1 MQIQVALT
9 VLNEVITAAR
19 EGGMGDRGVGS
30 FLAFAVEVIEAWG
43 YRYAHFHQMAR
54 AAVQVPTDLLTCL

>member
-1 MQIQVALT
+1 VALT

-43 YRYAHFHQMAR
+43 YRYAHF
-54 AAVQVPTDLLTCL
+54 D